1 MNDNTNTNNT
11 SFTTL
16 LDQSMS
22 RMLSDRLAKTM
33 FEEATGSNGYN
44 NRQNNFNTTVR
55 SAPVRN
61 NSQYVRQNDGS
72 IISARTLRNRRRRQ
86 NQRQNRSRLN
96 TTNAT
101 TKSNSRNNQS
111 QTRQNQNRV
120 NNSGTQ
126 QSNNRRQNRQLDSIP
141 EESKGSDLAH
151 PERGYVSN
159 NKSNGKKLA
168 LYNDAREKKLFLKSA
183 IFPELGDPR
192 KFPGMGLSAVGK
204 FWQSYTLTSTGTAI
218 NMCFCPQDFNANTT
232 GWFGYS
238 LTGALVGNTGV
249 QPAAPYSDATQLERA
264 RVTSAAMIVSCVNPD
279 AANSS
284 GVIAVSYQGK
294 AYWTPTVGYKA
305 NLSQKDIE
313 QAVTQYNGTI
323 CGLSETAKAVW
334 VPMDSSD
341 MCYLDSGHAYTG
353 KNFIGCYVSNTNVN
367 TTYRVDLY
375 INYEYEPGE
384 NIEDIVTTTAPVLV
398 EDPGLWGSVY
408 KMISNTGK
416 SFLSNSL
423 DVTDP
428 DSIAGMAFNYLGNAA
443 AGYFGG
449 PVGSILSDSIIGGIQ
464 GGRKDSLFSDYSLV

>member
-1 MNDNTNTNNT
+1 MTIMNDNPNPNNL
-11 SFTTL
+11 SFSTL

-22 RMLSDRLAKTM
+22 RILSDKLAKTM
-33 FEEATGSNGYN
+33 LAEVTGSTGHLAGPGWLNATAN
-44 NRQNNFNTTVR
+44 
-55 SAPVRN
+55 SAPARTN
-61 NSQYVRQNDGS
+61 QQYVRQNDGTVV
-72 IISARTLRNRRRRQ
+72 SARTLRNRRRRQ
-86 NQRQNRSRLN
+86 NQRQNRARNN
-96 TTNAT
+96 TTNAQNNT
-101 TKSNSRNNQS
+101 NTRNTQS
-111 QTRQNQNRV
+111 QKRQNQTRV
-120 NNSGTQ
+120 IKPQMQTI
-126 QSNNRRQNRQLDSIP
+126 L
-141 EESKGSDLAH
+141 EESKGSDLAN
-151 PERGYVSN
+151 PERGYVSS
-159 NKSNGKKLA
+159 NKNHGKKLA

-204 FWQSYTLTSTGTAI
+204 YWQSFTLTSTSNAI
-218 NMCFCPQDFNANTT
+218 NMCFCPQDFNSVNT

-238 LTGALVGNTGV
+238 LTGGLVGNAGV
-249 QPAAPYSDATQLERA
+249 QPAAPYGDQTQLERA
-264 RVTSAAMIVSCVNPD
+264 RVTSAAMLVSCVNPE

-313 QAVTQYNGTI
+313 QAVSQYNGTI
-323 CGLSETAKAVW
+323 CGLTDTAKAVW

-341 MCYLDSGHAYTG
+341 MCYLDSGHTYIG
-353 KNFIGCYVSNTNVN
+353 KNFIGCYISNTNVN

-408 KMISNTGK
+408 KLISNTGK

-428 DSIAGMAFNYLGNAA
+428 DSVAGMALSYLGNAA
-443 AGYFGG
+443 GAYFGG
-449 PVGSILSDSIIGGIQ
+449 PVGSVLSDSIIGGIQ
-464 GGRKDSLFSDYSLV
+464 NRKDSVLSDWSMI